1 MNKLKTIATLLLLA
15 CQALICSANNQAD
28 TYTLTYLVDGKPYH
42 TESLAAGAVIVPLP
56 FPAKDGYVFTGW
68 RDLPSTMPDRDL
80 EVGGSLLL
88 EKYSDSPR

>member
-42 TESLAAGAVIVPLP
+42 TESLAAVASLVIVGL
-56 FPAKDGYVFTGW
+56 
-68 RDLPSTMPDRDL
+68 
-80 EVGGSLLL
+80 
-88 EKYSDSPR
+88 